1 MIYKRLSIV
10 LLVLLSPGITQ
21 LSMASDNKQPNMA
34 PMVYVER
41 CSFQYAGEKCGG
53 IAKNVIFFSADELL
67 SFTEDWAVGRKGD
80 YKMYLSCLDPKNGR
94 LIDGKL
100 SLITIVVAGPGL
112 GKSHEIAKQLLSDFA
127 SELPENMNNI
137 THCLT
142 E

>member
-1 MIYKRLSIV
+1 MIKQFFFALFVMLSLGISK
-10 LLVLLSPGITQ
+10 LSTG
-21 LSMASDNKQPNMA
+21 SDIKQPDMA

-41 CSFQYAGEKCGG
+41 CSFEFEGEKCGS

-80 YKMYLSCLDPKNGR
+80 YKVYISCLDPKNGR
-94 LIDGKL
+94 LINGSL
-100 SLITIVVAGPGL
+100 TLITIVVAGPSL
-112 GKSHEIAKQLLSDFA
+112 GKSHDTAKQLLSDFA